1 MSATEAAEPTAAA
14 APAPRRIPGLSVPST
29 APQQAPKPRKRSSK
43 HKVPLAGALEPSAT
57 LGTQD
62 SSLDKREAAIAE
74 VPVEDDDLV
83 VEEKKTNA
91 VEACHKRIRATTK
104 KLQRIE
110 GYEASV
116 GTLNADQQRAIQG
129 KPALEAVA
137 RELNELL
144 VILKAEEAQDEERNK
159 RVAAVEEK
167 KQSRAIDAAV
177 QVAKTEAQQHLS
189 LLFQFL
195 RLHALYNP
203 AESAFA
209 PPILPPIVANAN
221 GSDVAV
227 VRMLFDAFSNGPL
240 LGADDGALE
249 RLAKIFD
256 GRDEEV
262 LPGTGV
268 TYARIREL
276 VHGLTA
282 PPEDARAAPEPTDAV
297 VNESVEDLV
306 AQSNE
311 PAAKA
316 DSVVALVD
324 GATEEVHPP
333 VPQSSSA
340 PAPPSFM
347 QPSEVEAGTAPQDV
361 ATPPADEKVQHW
373 AQDIALEA
381 QAPPPSGPSTPAPD
395 ASFGRDTPST
405 SVPTTPTSI
414 AAPPIAPN
422 GFAHLEQPQ
431 PQSHQQSQ
439 PTLDWAAEDDGDG
452 GLPHLDE
459 LAPPVPVVSLPAP
472 SSTAAQ
478 PGTPAGS
485 SDGFQPARQPR
496 RTGTGQGGA
505 PRGGHR
511 GGRGGFFRGA
521 RRGGPGGPGGEGR
534 SESFQRREGGQHEGG
549 QQEGGQ
555 QQQHRGP
562 RPPRFEHRGESGA
575 GNGEGKPHGGP
586 GVRGGRGRGGGPRGR
601 GGRGGANGNGVTQGA
616 GAAAGGAAAG
626 QAAPAVSA

>member
-1 MSATEAAEPTAAA
+1 MSAPEAAEPNAAA
-14 APAPRRIPGLSVPST
+14 VPVPRRIPGLSVPST

-43 HKVPLAGALEPSAT
+43 NKVPLTGTVEASSPSGA
-57 LGTQD
+57 QD
-62 SSLDKREAAIAE
+62 STLDKREAAIAE

-83 VEEKKTNA
+83 VEEKKTSA

-177 QVAKTEAQQHLS
+177 QVAKTESQQHLS

-195 RLHALYNP
+195 HLHALYHP

-209 PPILPPIVANAN
+209 PPILPPVVANAT

-256 GRDEEV
+256 ARDEEV

-268 TYARIREL
+268 TYGRVREL
-276 VHGLTA
+276 IHGMTA
-282 PPEDARAAPEPTDAV
+282 PPEDVRAAPESSDALA
-297 VNESVEDLV
+297 NETVEDLV

-311 PAAKA
+311 PAGKA

-324 GATEEVHPP
+324 GATEAVHPP
-333 VPQSSSA
+333 VPQSSA
-340 PAPPSFM
+340 PPQPSFM
-347 QPSEVEAGTAPQDV
+347 QPSEVEVGTAPQDV

-395 ASFGRDTPST
+395 ASFGRNTPST

-422 GFAHLEQPQ
+422 GFAHLEQPR
-431 PQSHQQSQ
+431 PQAHQQSQ

-478 PGTPAGS
+478 AGTPAGS

-496 RTGTGQGGA
+496 RAGGGGQGGA

-511 GGRGGFFRGA
+511 GGRGGSFFRGA

-534 SESFQRREGGQHEGG
+534 SESFQQREGAP
-549 QQEGGQ
+549 QQEGAPPQ
-555 QQQHRGP
+555 QQGRGP

-575 GNGEGKPHGGP
+575 GNGEGKPHGAGP
-586 GVRGGRGRGGGPRGR
+586 ARGRGRGGGGRGR
-601 GGRGGANGNGVTQGA
+601 GGRGGANGGAPQGA
-616 GAAAGGAAAG
+616 GAATGGAAAG
-626 QAAPAVSA
+626 QSAPAASA

>member
-1 MSATEAAEPTAAA
+1 MSAPEAAEPNAAP

-43 HKVPLAGALEPSAT
+43 NKVPLAGTLESSTAS
-57 LGTQD
+57 GVQD
-62 SSLDKREAAIAE
+62 SGLDKREAAIAE

-83 VEEKKTNA
+83 VEDKKTSA

-195 RLHALYNP
+195 HLHALYNP
-203 AESAFA
+203 SESAFA
-209 PPILPPIVANAN
+209 PPILPPIVANAT

-240 LGADDGALE
+240 LGAEDGALE

-256 GRDEEV
+256 ARAEEV

-268 TYARIREL
+268 TYGRVREL

-282 PPEDARAAPEPTDAV
+282 PPEAAPAAPESSDVAANQT
-297 VNESVEDLV
+297 VEDLV

-311 PAAKA
+311 PAGKA

-333 VPQSSSA
+333 VPQSSA
-340 PAPPSFM
+340 PAPPSFI
-347 QPSEVEAGTAPQDV
+347 QPSEVEVGTAPQDV

-395 ASFGRDTPST
+395 ANFGRDTPST

-496 RTGTGQGGA
+496 RAGSGAGGA
-505 PRGGHR
+505 PRGHR
-511 GGRGGFFRGA
+511 GGRGGGGFFRGA

-534 SESFQRREGGQHEGG
+534 SESFQRREGGQHEGA

-555 QQQHRGP
+555 QQQQRGP

-575 GNGEGKPHGGP
+575 GNGEGKPYGGP
-586 GVRGGRGRGGGPRGR
+586 TGRGGRGRGGGARGR
-601 GGRGGANGNGVTQGA
+601 GGRGGANGNGVPQGA
-616 GAAAGGAAAG
+616 GTAAGAAAG
-626 QAAPAVSA
+626 QAAPAASA